1 MTERRNTIGD
11 EVPNRIGQDENGDNW
26 RRNEAEIRE
35 YAAIA
40 RDRAVQRAELFVV
53 LILIGTGLRFCW
65 WQWTRKE
72 VVIRLPAE

>member
-40 RDRAVQRAELFVV
+40 RDRAVQRAGQRVCHSFMNCSL
-53 LILIGTGLRFCW
+53 CSS
-65 WQWTRKE
+65 
-72 VVIRLPAE
+72 